1 MTPRF
6 DDSSFTVAIVGCG
19 GFIGSH
25 LLDAVLERTRWRVF
39 GVDLDFY
46 RLQHRLNHERCEFLC
61 ADLADPAVVERI
73 AQFPLVVNLAAIC
86 TPSRYMGEA
95 CEVIRS
101 NYDHPAALAEA
112 CAKSGAWLVHFST
125 SEIYGKTAAD
135 SGELVE
141 DSTPA
146 VFGPVTAS
154 RWSYATAK
162 LLAERFIAGLSGL
175 RWTVVRPF
183 NFVGPYMDFMP
194 GVDGEGI
201 PRVLANF
208 STALLRGEP
217 LKLVNGGKAKR
228 CFTSVHDAIDFLFAL
243 FDAGLGCALSFGVGD
258 SPDSGC
264 KTAAGAGHSGRDAA
278 GVSKVG
284 SAPGA
289 SELKVG
295 AAPGAGVSKVGAAP
309 GAGELKVGAAS
320 NAGVFSQAFN
330 VGNAGNEVSIA
341 ELAQKMRT
349 IFAKVRGVD
358 VSSLPEPQSVSG
370 EEYYGA
376 GYDDSMRRMPSVA
389 KAERLLGFRA
399 RIPLDTALEES
410 LSWFVMH
417 YSV

>member
-101 NYDHPAALAEA
+101 NYDHPAALAAA
-112 CAKSGAWLVHFST
+112 CARSGSWLVHFST

-162 LLAERFIAGLSGL
+162 LLAERFIAGLPGL

-243 FDAGLGCALSFGVGD
+243 FDAGLGGALSFGVGD
-258 SPDSGC
+258 LPD
-264 KTAAGAGHSGRDAA
+264 A
-278 GVSKVG
+278 
-284 SAPGA
+284 
-289 SELKVG
+289 
-295 AAPGAGVSKVGAAP
+295 AGVSKVGAAP
-309 GAGELKVGAAS
+309 S
-320 NAGVFSQAFN
+320 AGVFSQAFN
-330 VGNAGNEVSIA
+330 VGNAENEVSIA

-410 LSWFVMH
+410 LSWFVKH
-417 YSV
+417 YDTGASS

>member
-101 NYDHPAALAEA
+101 NYDHPAALASA

-125 SEIYGKTAAD
+125 SEIYGKTAVE
-135 SGELVE
+135 SGELEE

-162 LLAERFIAGLSGL
+162 LLAERFIAGLPGL

-243 FDAGLGCALSFGVGD
+243 FDAGLGCSLG
-258 SPDSGC
+258 SGNEI
-264 KTAAGAGHSGRDAA
+264 T
-278 GVSKVG
+278 
-284 SAPGA
+284 PG
-289 SELKVG
+289 
-295 AAPGAGVSKVGAAP
+295 
-309 GAGELKVGAAS
+309 
-320 NAGVFSQAFN
+320 AGVFSQAFN
-330 VGNAGNEVSIA
+330 VGNAENEVSIA
-341 ELAQKMRT
+341 ELAGKMRA
-349 IFAKVRGVD
+349 IFAKVRGVE
-358 VSSLPEPQSVSG
+358 VSTLPEPQSVSG

-376 GYDDSMRRMPSVA
+376 GYDDSMRRMPSVT
-389 KAERLLGFRA
+389 KAERLLGFKA

-410 LSWFVMH
+410 LSWFVKH

>member
-1 MTPRF
+1 MNLRF
-6 DDSSFTVAIVGCG
+6 DDSSITVAIVGCG

-135 SGELVE
+135 SGELEE

-162 LLAERFIAGLSGL
+162 LLAERFIAGLPGL

-243 FDAGLGCALSFGVGD
+243 FDAGLGCTLSFGVGD
-258 SPDSGC
+258 SPDAGC
-264 KTAAGAGHSGRDAA
+264 KTAAGAGHSGRNAA
-278 GVSKVG
+278 GV
-284 SAPGA
+284 
-289 SELKVG
+289 LKVG
-295 AAPGAGVSKVGAAP
+295 AAPG
-309 GAGELKVGAAS
+309 
-320 NAGVFSQAFN
+320 AGVFSQAFN
-330 VGNAGNEVSIA
+330 VGNPENEVSIA

-358 VSSLPEPQSVSG
+358 VSTLPEPQSVSG

-410 LSWFVMH
+410 LSWFVKH

>member
-1 MTPRF
+1 MNLRF
-6 DDSSFTVAIVGCG
+6 DDNSITVAIVGCG

-61 ADLADPAVVERI
+61 ADLADPSVVERI

-112 CAKSGAWLVHFST
+112 CAKSGSWLVHFST
-125 SEIYGKTAAD
+125 SEIYGRTAPD
-135 SGELVE
+135 SGELEE

-162 LLAERFIAGLSGL
+162 LLAERYIAGLPGL
-175 RWTVVRPF
+175 KWTVVRPF

-194 GVDGEGI
+194 GIDGEGI

-228 CFTSVHDAIDFLFAL
+228 CFTSVHDAVDFLFAL
-243 FDAGLGCALSFGVGD
+243 FAAGSGAVLEAGFETASDADSKTAQDAGSGKAQVSG
-258 SPDSGC
+258 SKTAPDS
-264 KTAAGAGHSGRDAA
+264 
-278 GVSKVG
+278 
-284 SAPGA
+284 
-289 SELKVG
+289 
-295 AAPGAGVSKVGAAP
+295 
-309 GAGELKVGAAS
+309 
-320 NAGVFSQAFN
+320 GVFSQAFN
-330 VGNAGNEVSIA
+330 VGNPENEVSIA
-341 ELAQKMRT
+341 ELAGKMRS

-358 VSSLPEPQSVSG
+358 VSTLPEPQVVSG

-389 KAERLLGFRA
+389 KAERLLGFKA
-399 RIPLDTALEES
+399 RIPLDVALEES
-410 LSWFVMH
+410 LSWFVGH
-417 YSV
+417 YDVAASS

>member
-1 MTPRF
+1 MNPRF
-6 DDSSFTVAIVGCG
+6 DDNSITVAIVGCG

-25 LLDAVLERTRWRVF
+25 LLDAVLERTCWRVF

-101 NYDHPAALAEA
+101 NYDHPAALATA
-112 CAKSGAWLVHFST
+112 CAKSGSWLVHFST
-125 SEIYGKTAAD
+125 SEIYGRTSPD
-135 SGELVE
+135 SGELIE
-141 DSTPA
+141 DETPA
-146 VFGPVTAS
+146 VFGPVAAS

-162 LLAERFIAGLSGL
+162 LLAERFIAGLPGL
-175 RWTVVRPF
+175 KWTVVRPF

-243 FDAGLGCALSFGVGD
+243 FDAGLGCSLG
-258 SPDSGC
+258 SGNEI
-264 KTAAGAGHSGRDAA
+264 
-278 GVSKVG
+278 
-284 SAPGA
+284 APG
-289 SELKVG
+289 
-295 AAPGAGVSKVGAAP
+295 
-309 GAGELKVGAAS
+309 
-320 NAGVFSQAFN
+320 AGVFSQAFN
-330 VGNAGNEVSIA
+330 VGNPENEVSIA
-341 ELAQKMRT
+341 ELAGKMRA

-358 VSSLPEPQSVSG
+358 VSTLPEPQSVSG

-399 RIPLDTALEES
+399 RVPLDVALEES
-410 LSWFVMH
+410 LSWFVKH
-417 YSV
+417 YSVEQ

>member
-101 NYDHPAALAEA
+101 NYDHPAALASA

-125 SEIYGKTAAD
+125 SEIYGKTAVE

-162 LLAERFIAGLSGL
+162 LLAERFIAGLPGL

-243 FDAGLGCALSFGVGD
+243 FDAGLGCALCFGVGD
-258 SPDSGC
+258 SPDAGC
-264 KTAAGAGHSGRDAA
+264 KTAAGAGHSGRDAV
-278 GVSKVG
+278 GVSKVD
-284 SAPGA
+284 
-289 SELKVG
+289 
-295 AAPGAGVSKVGAAP
+295 AAP
-309 GAGELKVGAAS
+309 

-330 VGNAGNEVSIA
+330 VGNAENEVSIA
-341 ELAQKMRT
+341 ELAQKMRA

-358 VSSLPEPQSVSG
+358 VSTLPEPQSVSG

-410 LSWFVMH
+410 LSWFVKH

>member
-1 MTPRF
+1 MNLRF
-6 DDSSFTVAIVGCG
+6 DDSSVTVAIVGCG

-73 AQFPLVVNLAAIC
+73 ARFPLVVNLAAIC

-101 NYDHPAALAEA
+101 NYDHPAALATA
-112 CAKSGAWLVHFST
+112 CAKNGSWLVHFST
-125 SEIYGKTAAD
+125 SEIYGRTAPD

-141 DSTPA
+141 DSAPA
-146 VFGPVTAS
+146 VFGPVAAS

-162 LLAERFIAGLSGL
+162 LLAERYIAGLPGL

-228 CFTSVHDAIDFLFAL
+228 CFTSVHDAVDFLFAL
-243 FDAGLGCALSFGVGD
+243 FAA
-258 SPDSGC
+258 PDS
-264 KTAAGAGHSGRDAA
+264 
-278 GVSKVG
+278 
-284 SAPGA
+284 
-289 SELKVG
+289 
-295 AAPGAGVSKVGAAP
+295 
-309 GAGELKVGAAS
+309 
-320 NAGVFSQAFN
+320 GVFSQAFN
-330 VGNAGNEVSIA
+330 VGNPENEVSIA
-341 ELAQKMRT
+341 ELAQKMRS

-358 VSSLPEPQSVSG
+358 VSTLPEPQVVSG

-376 GYDDSMRRMPSVA
+376 GYDDSMRRMPSVT
-389 KAERLLGFRA
+389 KAERLLGFNA
-399 RIPLDTALEES
+399 RIPLDVALEES
-410 LSWFVMH
+410 LSWFVKH
-417 YSV
+417 YSVEQ